1 MEPQQK
7 QTGSP
12 PEKSVKSVKGASRE
26 TLYRVTI
33 QNQLRSIAIADQK
46 ANIIIGI
53 NTILISIIIAVIGL
67 ESNVVQLNFISN
79 LNLSLPLSIMVLA
92 CFVSGIIAI
101 FVVRPAASLWKNETP
116 SRLFFRDYQHCNLE
130 DFLKDINGIL
140 QSRDA
145 IYESLNIDM
154 YLYGQT
160 VQRKFRLLRHA
171 YIVFLIGLTLAVIS
185 FFTLRLIDPNI
196 TV

>member
-1 MEPQQK
+1 MEPENK
-7 QTGSP
+7 ATP
-12 PEKSVKSVKGASRE
+12 TAEKKTMKLSKGASRE

-92 CFVSGIIAI
+92 CFISGVIAV
-101 FVVRPAASLWKNETP
+101 FVVRPAASLWTKETG
-116 SRLFFRDYQHCNLE
+116 SRLFFRDYQHCSLD
-130 DFLKDINGIL
+130 DFLKDISTIL
-140 QSRDA
+140 ESRSA

-171 YIVFLIGLTLAVIS
+171 YIVFLIGLTLAVLS
-185 FFTLRLIDPNI
+185 FFALRMINPDFA
-196 TV
+196 V

>member
-1 MEPQQK
+1 MEPDKNQAHTPTQK
-7 QTGSP
+7 N
-12 PEKSVKSVKGASRE
+12 VKLTKGASRE

-92 CFVSGIIAI
+92 CFISGVIAI
-101 FVVRPAASLWKNETP
+101 FVVRPAASLWTRETP
-116 SRLFFRDYQHCNLE
+116 SRLFFRDYQHCSLD
-130 DFLKDINGIL
+130 DFLIDINTIL
-140 QSRDA
+140 ESRDS

-171 YIVFLIGLTLAVIS
+171 YVVFLIGLSLAVIT
-185 FFTLRLIDPNI
+185 FFILRLINPDIAN
-196 TV
+196 